1 METEKEKVTFES
13 LNLSAEV
20 QRAITEMGYEEASP
34 IQAGAIPVL
43 MAGRDVIGQAQTGTG
58 KTAAF
63 AIPAIEGVDTNS
75 RDVQVLVLCPTRELA
90 VQVSGE
96 IQKLGK
102 YKSGLAVVPIYG
114 GSSYDRQFRALE
126 RGVQIVIGTPG
137 RVMDHIERG
146 TLKLDKVSKIILD
159 EADEMLDMGFREDI
173 EFVLTKMPENHQTVF
188 FSATMSKPIMELTKK
203 YQRDPQVVKV
213 NHQAMTVTNI
223 EQSYFEVR
231 GPQKKDVLTRIMDMY
246 NLKSTIVFANTK
258 RMVDEIVADL
268 QAKGY
273 FAEGLHGDMG
283 QQQRQ
288 NTLDKFRKTTI
299 EVLVATD
306 VAARGIDV
314 DNVEAVFNY
323 DLPADEEYYVH
334 RIGRTGRAGKSG
346 KAFTFVS
353 GRDIYKL
360 RDIMRFTKAQIKLE
374 QVPSFAD
381 VSEVKTTLFLKQ
393 IQDVIEKGNLEKYVG
408 RVQRLLDQSEEIT
421 SLDIAAALLK
431 MSMKEDKRAEQS
443 LDAGRTAGAVR
454 PGFTRLFV
462 TMGKKDRIH
471 PRDIVD
477 LIGETIDMR
486 GGKVGDIALYDKF
499 SFVEVPSEFAQDI
512 VGALGRTS
520 IQGRPVSFNVAT
532 PVQEGEAQQ
541 EGTTRGGPG
550 GFGGANEN
558 RPARPFG
565 NREGGSSYGGGQ
577 REGGSSY
584 GGGYKGKRDGESGGS
599 SYGGGYRGGNS
610 GGSSGGGSYG
620 NREGG
625 SSYGGGGYKGKRDG
639 ESGGSSYGGGYRGGN
654 SGGGS
659 SYGGGQRE
667 GGSSY
672 GGGGYKGKRDGEGGG
687 FSRGGNAGGN
697 AGGGSSFPRR
707 EDSAP
712 PRAPRKDDFDE

>member
-1 METEKEKVTFES
+1 MEPEKTQEKTAEKNVVRFDE
-13 LNLSAEV
+13 LNLSQEV
-20 QRAITEMGYEEASP
+20 QRAITEMGYEEASA
-34 IQAGAIPVL
+34 IQAAAIPAL
-43 MAGRDVIGQAQTGTG
+43 LAGRDVIGQAQTGTG

-63 AIPAIEGVDTNS
+63 SIPAIEGVDGDS

-102 YKSGLAVVPIYG
+102 YKRGLAVVPIYG

-146 TLKLDKVSKIILD
+146 TLKLDKTTKIILD

-173 EFVLTKMPENHQTVF
+173 EFVLSKMPQDRQTVF

-203 YQRDPQVVKV
+203 YQRDPLVVKV
-213 NHQAMTVTNI
+213 NHQTMTVTNI

-231 GPQKKDVLTRIMDMY
+231 GPQKKDVLTRVLDMY
-246 NLKSTIVFANTK
+246 NLKSSIVFANTK

-288 NTLDKFRKTTI
+288 NTLDKFRKNTL

-314 DNVEAVFNY
+314 DDVEAVFNY

-381 VSEVKTTLFLKQ
+381 VSEVKTTLFLNQ
-393 IQDVIEKGNLEKYVG
+393 IKEIVEKGNLEKYVG

-431 MSMKEDKRAEQS
+431 MTMKEDKRAEQS
-443 LDAGRTAGAVR
+443 LDASRTAGVVR
-454 PGFTRLFV
+454 MGFTRLFIS
-462 TMGKKDRIH
+462 MGKKDRIH

-477 LIGETIDMR
+477 LISESTNLQGS
-486 GGKVGDIALYDKF
+486 KVGDIALYDKF
-499 SFVEVPSEFAQDI
+499 SFVEVPSEFADEI
-512 VGALGRTS
+512 VAQLGRSS
-520 IQGRPVSFNVAT
+520 IQGQPVSFSIAT
-532 PVQEGEAQQ
+532 PVQDAAAKEEGN
-541 EGTTRGGPG
+541 TRGPG
-550 GFGGANEN
+550 GFGGGE
-558 RPARPFG
+558 RRPFG
-565 NREGGSSYGGGQ
+565 GGERRPFGGGERREGGFGGNRGGGSFGGNRGGSSYGDR
-577 REGGSSY
+577 REGGT
-584 GGGYKGKRDGESGGS
+584 GGGYKGNRDDSKGGYGDRPA
-599 SYGGGYRGGNS
+599 YGGDRPA
-610 GGSSGGGSYG
+610 YG
-620 NREGG
+620 NKPYGNKGG
-625 SSYGGGGYKGKRDG
+625 TGDRPAYGNKP
-639 ESGGSSYGGGYRGGN
+639 YGN
-654 SGGGS
+654 
-659 SYGGGQRE
+659 
-667 GGSSY
+667 
-672 GGGGYKGKRDGEGGG
+672 KGG
-687 FSRGGNAGGN
+687 FGGARDNEA
-697 AGGGSSFPRR
+697 R
-707 EDSAP
+707 P
-712 PRAPRKDDFDE
+712 PRTESFDE

>member
-1 METEKEKVTFES
+1 METEKEKITFES

-288 NTLDKFRKTTI
+288 NTLDKFRKNTLEI
-299 EVLVATD
+299 LVATD

-314 DNVEAVFNY
+314 ENVEAVFNY

-346 KAFTFVS
+346 RAFTFVS

-408 RVQRLLDQSEEIT
+408 RVQRLLDQTEEVT

-443 LDAGRTAGAVR
+443 LDAGRAAGAVR

-477 LIGETIDMR
+477 LIGESIDMR

-520 IQGRPVSFNVAT
+520 IQGRPVSFNIAT

-541 EGTTRGGPG
+541 EGNTRGGPG

-565 NREGGSSYGGGQ
+565 NREGGSSYGGQRDGGSSYGGGYKGKRDSEGGGSSYGGGFNRGGSGGSSYGN

-584 GGGYKGKRDGESGGS
+584 GGGYKGKREGE
-599 SYGGGYRGGNS
+599 
-610 GGSSGGGSYG
+610 
-620 NREGG
+620 
-625 SSYGGGGYKGKRDG
+625 
-639 ESGGSSYGGGYRGGN
+639 GGGYRGGN

-659 SYGGGQRE
+659 YGGQRD

-672 GGGGYKGKRDGEGGG
+672 GGGYKGKREGEGGG
-687 FSRGGNAGGN
+687 FNRGA
-697 AGGGSSFPRR
+697 SSAPRR

>member
-1 METEKEKVTFES
+1 MEAEKIVVRFDE
-13 LNLSAEV
+13 LNLSEEV
-20 QRAITEMGYEEASP
+20 QRAITEMGYEEASA
-34 IQAGAIPVL
+34 IQAAAIPAL

-63 AIPAIEGVDTNS
+63 SIPAIDNIDTES
-75 RDVQVLVLCPTRELA
+75 KDVQVLVLCPTRELA

-102 YKSGLAVVPIYG
+102 YKRGLMVVPIYG
-114 GSSYDRQFRALE
+114 GSPYDRQLRALE

-137 RVMDHIERG
+137 RIMDHIERG
-146 TLKLDKVSKIILD
+146 TLKLENTTKIILD
-159 EADEMLDMGFREDI
+159 EADEMLDMGFRDDI
-173 EFVLTKMPENHQTVF
+173 EFILSKMPKERQTVF

-213 NHQAMTVTNI
+213 NHQTMTVTNI

-231 GPQKKDVLTRIMDMY
+231 GPQKKDVLTRILDMY

-258 RMVDEIVADL
+258 RMVDEIVSDL

-288 NTLDKFRKTTI
+288 NTLDKFRKNTI

-381 VSEVKTTLFLKQ
+381 VSEVKTTLFLNQ
-393 IQDVIEKGNLEKYVG
+393 IKEIVEKGNLEKYVG

-431 MSMKEDKRAEQS
+431 MTMKEDKSAQQS
-443 LDAGRTAGAVR
+443 LDASKAAGTAR
-454 PGFTRLFV
+454 PGYTRLFV
-462 TMGKKDRIH
+462 SMGKKDRIH

-477 LIGETIDMR
+477 LISESSNLTGA
-486 GGKVGDIALYDKF
+486 KVGDIALYDKF
-499 SFVEVPSEFAQDI
+499 SFVEVPSEFADEI
-512 VGALGRTS
+512 VGKLGRTS
-520 IQGRPVSFNVAT
+520 IQGTPVSFSIAT
-532 PVQEGEAQQ
+532 PVQEGQAKE
-541 EGTTRGGPG
+541 EGFSRTGGTGGGPG
-550 GFGGANEN
+550 GFGGDRE
-558 RPARPFG
+558 RRPFSGGERREGGFGGGYKGG
-565 NREGGSSYGGGQ
+565 NREGGSGYGNRPSYGDR
-577 REGGSSY
+577 REGGNS
-584 GGGYKGKRDGESGGS
+584 GGGYKGNRDSGDRP
-599 SYGGGYRGGNS
+599 SYGNKPA
-610 GGSSGGGSYG
+610 YG

-625 SSYGGGGYKGKRDG
+625 SSYGNKP
-639 ESGGSSYGGGYRGGN
+639 SYGGNKG
-654 SGGGS
+654 
-659 SYGGGQRE
+659 SYGDKP
-667 GGSSY
+667 SY
-672 GGGGYKGKRDGEGGG
+672 GNKPSYGT
-687 FSRGGNAGGN
+687 
-697 AGGGSSFPRR
+697 PREYETPR
-707 EDSAP
+707 PPA
-712 PRAPRKDDFDE
+712 PRAPRNESFDE

>member
-1 METEKEKVTFES
+1 MDTEQVEKTPAKAVEKAKIRFDE
-13 LNLSAEV
+13 LNLSPEV

-34 IQAGAIPVL
+34 IQSAAIPVL
-43 MAGRDVIGQAQTGTG
+43 LAGKDVIGQAQTGTG

-63 AIPAIEGVDTNS
+63 SIPAIEGVDGES
-75 RDVQVLVLCPTRELA
+75 RDVQVIVLCPTRELA

-102 YKSGLAVVPIYG
+102 YKKGLAVVPIYG

-146 TLKLDKVSKIILD
+146 TLKLDKATKIILD

-173 EFVLTKMPENHQTVF
+173 EFVLSKMPENRQTVF
-188 FSATMSKPIMELTKK
+188 FSATMSKPIMEMTKK

-213 NHQAMTVTNI
+213 NHQQMTVSNI

-246 NLKSTIVFANTK
+246 NLKSTIIFANTK
-258 RMVDEIVADL
+258 RMVDDIVADL

-273 FAEGLHGDMG
+273 FADGLHGDMS
-283 QQQRQ
+283 QAQRQ
-288 NTLDKFRKTTI
+288 NTLDKFRKNTLEI
-299 EVLVATD
+299 LVATD

-314 DNVEAVFNY
+314 ENVEAVFNY

-346 KAFTFVS
+346 RAFTFVS

-360 RDIMRFTKAQIKLE
+360 RDIMRFTKADIKLE

-381 VSEVKTTLFLKQ
+381 VSEVKTTLFLNQ
-393 IQDVIEKGNLEKYVG
+393 IKEVVEKGNLDKYIG

-431 MSMKEDKRAEQS
+431 MNMKEDKRNEQS
-443 LDAGRTAGAVR
+443 LDASREKGASR
-454 PGFTRLFV
+454 PGYTRLFIS
-462 TMGKKDRIH
+462 MGKKDRLH
-471 PRDIVD
+471 PRDVVD
-477 LIGETIDMR
+477 LIAESTNLPGN
-486 GGKVGDIALYDKF
+486 KVGDIALYDKF
-499 SFVEVPSEFAQDI
+499 SFVEVPNEFAEDI
-512 VGALGRTS
+512 VGQLGRSS
-520 IQGRPVSFNVAT
+520 IQGQPVTFSIAT
-532 PVQEGEAQQ
+532 PVQDAAAKE
-541 EGTTRGGPG
+541 EGTNRPERREG
-550 GFGGANEN
+550 GFGGK
-558 RPARPFG
+558 
-565 NREGGSSYGGGQ
+565 REGGFGGGDRREGGRPPYGGGNRGGSYGDR

-584 GGGYKGKRDGESGGS
+584 GGGYKG
-599 SYGGGYRGGNS
+599 
-610 GGSSGGGSYG
+610 

-625 SSYGGGGYKGKRDG
+625 SS
-639 ESGGSSYGGGYRGGN
+639 GSSYGGA
-654 SGGGS
+654 
-659 SYGGGQRE
+659 RE

-672 GGGGYKGKRDGEGGG
+672 QRGGYKGGQ
-687 FSRGGNAGGN
+687 
-697 AGGGSSFPRR
+697 GGGSYGGKR
-707 EDSAP
+707 EGGFGGK
-712 PRAPRKDDFDE
+712 REGGLDE